1 MLQKNPKHSM
11 SFLCLVALFCIS
23 ILFQACSSSLDSSV
37 ADNEVEASKVSFQVL
52 AKDGVISGAQVY
64 FCSLKKG
71 IVTGPF
77 STGTNGVARPK
88 FDESIL
94 HTLDEDDQVYWWIT
108 STNSTTV
115 TVSRTNPR
123 IKAVA
128 PGQISLRSYLGRAIL
143 IRTKAAI
150 NLDLTQDSEIASRS
164 VVSHFSNA
172 RSNLLEALLRK
183 NGLIT
188 EMVQE
193 GEPLTQLTEAN
204 LKNITQFSEQL
215 DQRYTNSSSA
225 TAHKLKLMAA
235 MTKAVIEYDVS
246 RLLDG
251 TSDQGLANSRSAL
264 FQVAENRVSEV
275 SSEFLAVFDDLFL
288 ELEQDLLDFDIQNSI
303 GDSAVVL
310 AMQSISKNQTRLAV
324 SSDFDDE
331 TPRLSV
337 EDITPIPS
345 NSIFVKFPGEVAQG
359 SINATPRYG
368 VAKGQFVFQP

>member
-1 MLQKNPKHSM
+1 MLQRNPKHSI
-11 SFLCLVALFCIS
+11 SFLCLVALFSIS

-37 ADNEVEASKVSFQVL
+37 ADKEVEASKVSFQVL

-64 FCSLKKG
+64 FCTLKKG

-77 STGTNGVARPK
+77 STGSDGVARPN

-94 HTLDEDDQVYWWIT
+94 HTLDEDDQVYWWIK
-108 STNSTTV
+108 STNSTNV

-183 NGLIT
+183 NGIIN

-215 DQRYTNSSSA
+215 DRRYTNSSSA

-235 MTKAVIEYDVS
+235 MTKGVIEYDVS

-275 SSEFLAVFDDLFL
+275 SLEFLAVFDDLFL
-288 ELEQDLLDFDIQNSI
+288 ELEQDLLDPDIQNSI
-303 GDSAVVL
+303 GDPAVVL
-310 AMQSISKNQTRLAV
+310 AMQSITKNQTRLAV

>member
-1 MLQKNPKHSM
+1 MLQKNSKHSM
-11 SFLCLVALFCIS
+11 SFLCLAALFCIS

-37 ADNEVEASKVSFQVL
+37 AENEVETRKVSFQVL
-52 AKDGVISGAQVY
+52 AKDGVISRAQVY
-64 FCSLKKG
+64 FCTLKKG

-77 STGTNGVARPK
+77 STGSNGVARPS

-94 HTLDEDDQVYWWIT
+94 HSLDEDDQVYWWIT
-108 STNSTTV
+108 STNSTSV

-123 IKAVA
+123 IKAVG

-172 RSNLLEALLRK
+172 RSNLLESMLRK

-193 GEPLTQLTEAN
+193 GEPLTQLTESN

-264 FQVAENRVSEV
+264 FQVAENRISEV

-288 ELEQDLLDFDIQNSI
+288 ELEQDLLDPDIQNSI
-303 GDSAVVL
+303 GDPAVVL